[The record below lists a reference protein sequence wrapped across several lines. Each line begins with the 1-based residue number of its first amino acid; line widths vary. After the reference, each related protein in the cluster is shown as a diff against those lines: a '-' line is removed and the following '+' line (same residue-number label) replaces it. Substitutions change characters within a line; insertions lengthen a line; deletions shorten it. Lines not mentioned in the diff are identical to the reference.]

1 MTEAASKGPF
11 EWLESA
17 ERLWRPQLESAG
29 LAVEVASAAKYTDK
43 AARAFGMIYRADAQR
58 GRRALK
64 AFPGALIVGFTGVA
78 TSVYAGGSFWP
89 GFWRTAEF
97 TGSPQDQTEWG
108 EAFLRGLRILGL
120 PDFPNLPK
128 RYLGPILLHAGI
140 PTYCLPDYLHVVEVG
155 MRRVGADASALVSW
169 ALPRLNTTFPNVD
182 MPVRRFLEYGGDYAV
197 DFVDQTL
204 DALITLTEDA
214 DAVISSNIPERVV
227 DAARGYLAADR
238 SRGRAIKQQG
248 HRTKPRLSV
257 ALAPYSGEIELRMPA
272 VEDLDDD
279 LTWEIRADGVLDR
292 VRPRMAAG
300 GRRLSIL
307 ESAWRIDAPI
317 RHLSVSAAGMDE
329 AMELSLVDEVD
340 PILFFQESGELL
352 PNHMSLPPEAVW
364 VLYALPQGVTQPDFA
379 SSILR
384 TEMPPLGWTGW
395 HLALVDLADL
405 PSIRLSPTHPL
416 HVVRTQSRATLSSD
430 SEIPWIMAQGLPV
443 SVRRPTLHLPD
454 NISAKWRLR
463 IRNLDTARLV
473 VDKVVD
479 SHADIH
485 DELDPFTSVA
495 GPLLGRFE
503 ISVKGPFGR
512 GLTRN
517 IALAEG
523 LQVDPPAPWRRISP
537 SGLEPL
543 ELTFEADTLSVDPIV
558 LQLESQDSVGR
569 GSISCGDSALEV
581 AVSPPSM
588 AVATVKDGVASRW
601 SSGFVRVPLEDCHE
615 IDLLVRVDPASTLP
629 LLEIR
634 SGDVVVQTVEPSAKS
649 GRGYANYPLRE
660 ISDTSR
666 ALRICDLHV
675 ESGSASVRVA
685 RIEPKRIASG
695 ATASQE
701 ALMLTDFSG
710 GDVMVKVW
718 SLYRPWIPAA
728 SAAATA
734 DGTVLLPSELR
745 GTAPYVASWQRHDP
759 WVPSEWPWMP
769 DPSSSL
775 IVFPVDGSGLS
786 KENAEG
792 FDNYQNEH
800 GELSPSDAWALIGMA
815 RAYPDKF
822 HWPAVVEMSD
832 VLRSSPR
839 DGMIALLSV
848 PTTAS
853 HRIELLIQSGA
864 LWSRQGPQSHLDDD
878 LAVSHARLLQRDSV
892 IGLLTTLDGL
902 QAMADSEESGEYWR
916 LLREIYGHEIVSIL
930 TTAGDPAIRAG
941 SFANARWLANL
952 PEEEQSNIIG
962 LLRLV
967 PKAFLDSDSRTAAA
981 LELFRAREAPG
992 PVSAGR
998 QGRDRVKEHEA
1009 ILRDWK
1015 WEAALSLI
1023 STRAD
1028 AEGRGGWPTLSAQS
1042 AGFAL
1047 LARLAA
1053 RGDQFAID
1061 HLSENFRH
1069 WLAIATA
1076 APSIVA
1082 IDLVLAEAMAVAEF
1096 GTGVLNNPFANM
1108 TEEGDGVDD

>member
-1 MTEAASKGPF
+1 MTEVASKGPF

-29 LAVEVASAAKYTDK
+29 LAVEVASGAKYTDK
-43 AARAFGMIYRADAQR
+43 AARAFGMIYRADSNR

-64 AFPGALIVGFTGVA
+64 AFPGALVVGFTGVA

-97 TGSPQDQTEWG
+97 TGSQQDQTEWG
-108 EAFLRGLRILGL
+108 DAFLSGLRILGL
-120 PDFPNLPK
+120 PDFPNLPR

-155 MRRVGADASALVSW
+155 MRRVGADASAIVSW

-182 MPVRRFLEYGGDYAV
+182 IPVRRFLEYGGDYAV

-204 DALITLTEDA
+204 DVLITLTEDV

-272 VEDLDDD
+272 LEDFDDD

-300 GRRLSIL
+300 GRRLSVL
-307 ESAWRIDAPI
+307 ESTWRIDAPI
-317 RHLSVSAAGMDE
+317 RRLSVSAAGMDE

-364 VLYALPQGVTQPDFA
+364 VLYALPEGVMHPDFA
-379 SSILR
+379 SRILR
-384 TEMPPLGWTGW
+384 TEMPPLGWAGW
-395 HLALVDLADL
+395 HLASVDLADS
-405 PSIRLSPTHPL
+405 PSIRLSPKHPL
-416 HVVRTQSRATLSSD
+416 HVVRTQSRATLTND

-443 SVRRPTLHLPD
+443 NVRRPTLHLPD

-463 IRNLDTARLV
+463 IRNLDTSRLV

-479 SHADIH
+479 SHAEIH
-485 DELDPFTSVA
+485 DELDPFASLA
-495 GPLLGRFE
+495 GPVLGRFE

-517 IALAEG
+517 VALAEG
-523 LQVDPPAPWRRISP
+523 LQVHPSHPWRRISP
-537 SGLEPL
+537 YGLEPV
-543 ELTFEADTLSVDPIV
+543 ELTFEAAKLSLDPIV
-558 LQLESQDSVGR
+558 LPLDSQDSLGR
-569 GSISCGDSALEV
+569 VSIASGDAALEV
-581 AVSPPSM
+581 SVSPPAM
-588 AVATVKDGVASRW
+588 AVATLKDGVATRW
-601 SSGFVRVPLEDCHE
+601 SSGFVRVPLEACHE
-615 IDLLVRVDPASTLP
+615 IELLVRVDPASTLP
-629 LLEIR
+629 LLEVR
-634 SGDVVVQTVEPSAKS
+634 SGDIVVQTVEPSANS
-649 GRGYANYPLRE
+649 GSGYANYPIRE
-660 ISDTSR
+660 VSDTARS
-666 ALRICDLHV
+666 LGICDLHV
-675 ESGSASVRVA
+675 ESGESSVRVA

-695 ATASQE
+695 ATASRE
-701 ALMLTDFSG
+701 ALNLTDFSG

-728 SAAATA
+728 LASVNA
-734 DGTVLLPSELR
+734 DGIVPLPPHMQGAS
-745 GTAPYVASWQRHDP
+745 PYVASWRRHDP

-769 DPSSSL
+769 DSSSSL
-775 IVFPVDGSGLS
+775 IVHPVDGSGLAG
-786 KENAEG
+786 EEVGG
-792 FDNYQNEH
+792 FAGLQNEYAK
-800 GELSPSDAWALIGMA
+800 LSPSDSWALIGMA
-815 RAYPDKF
+815 RTYPDKF
-822 HWPAVVEMSD
+822 PWPTVLEMSD

-839 DGMIALLSV
+839 DGMVALLSV
-848 PTTAS
+848 PTTAP
-853 HRIELLIQSGA
+853 HRMELLIQSGA
-864 LWSRQGPQSHLDDD
+864 VWSRQDPQPHNDD
-878 LAVSHARLLQRDSV
+878 LARVLQRDSV
-892 IGLLTTLDGL
+892 IGLLATLDGFP
-902 QAMADSEESGEYWR
+902 AIADSQVGSEYWR
-916 LLREIYGHEIVSIL
+916 LLRGIYGNEIVSIL
-930 TTAGDPAIRAG
+930 TTASDPAFKAG

-952 PEEEQSNIIG
+952 PEEEQSNVIG
-962 LLRLV
+962 SLRLV
-967 PKAFLDSDSRTAAA
+967 PKALLDPDSRTAAA

-992 PVSAGR
+992 AASAGR

-1015 WEAALSLI
+1015 WEAALGLI
-1023 STRAD
+1023 SARAD
-1028 AEGRGGWPTLSAQS
+1028 VEGRGGWPTLSAQS

-1061 HLSENFRH
+1061 HLSQNFRH
-1069 WLAIATA
+1069 WLAIAAA
-1076 APSIVA
+1076 APSLAA
-1082 IDLVLAEAMAVAEF
+1082 IDLVLAEAMTLAEF
-1096 GTGVLNNPFANM
+1096 GPGLLSNPFEDLAD
-1108 TEEGDGVDD
+1108 EGDSVDD